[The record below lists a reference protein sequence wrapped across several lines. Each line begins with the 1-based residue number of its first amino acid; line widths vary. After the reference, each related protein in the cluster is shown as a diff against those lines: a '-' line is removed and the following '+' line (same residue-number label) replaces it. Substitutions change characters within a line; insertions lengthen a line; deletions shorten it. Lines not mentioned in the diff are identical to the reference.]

1 MTPIVSY
8 GNHLFISYAH
18 IDNARFT
25 ETEKGWI
32 DQLLGDTSGM
42 RVRGPE
48 ATARSHRPP
57 ATQPEV
63 T

>member
-1 MTPIVSY
+1 MKFE
-8 GNHLFISYAH
+8 NHVFISYAH
-18 IDNARFT
+18 LDNARLT
-25 ETEKGWI
+25 GIEKGWV
-32 DQLLGDTSGM
+32 DQLRGDTNGM
-42 RVRGPE
+42 RVRGPA